1 MNNDSTTSQ
10 NIEYIFGEKQ
20 FIGYIK
26 FYNSNQDFG
35 YLSSNNYGMNTNRK
49 FWYKYQDFYID
60 KHSFGD
66 SVRFNQLV
74 VFRPAYINNKTKA
87 VNIIQ
92 YQVDKH
98 RDIAINTIL
107 SNNIIHLNER
117 QNITIPAGHSGVRYS
132 YATFQRDIDLFSL
145 SGIKICEL
153 VKKCCDTYKNDGSV
167 ALLLKIESFITAIGG
182 DDFYFHKLKTNYPDR
197 EKEIKEINNL
207 LSIVDSLT
215 LKKINDKYTSFRSI
229 HV

>member
-66 SVRFNQLV
+66 YVRFNQLV

-87 VNIIQ
+87 INIIQ

-107 SNNIIHLNER
+107 NNNIIHFEDNQRMKLTDGHRGFVNDIVT
-117 QNITIPAGHSGVRYS
+117 IT
-132 YATFQRDIDLFSL
+132 RDINIFSI
-145 SGIKICEL
+145 SDIKAHEL

-182 DDFYFHKLKTNYPDR
+182 DDFYFQKLKTNYPDK
-197 EKEIKEINNL
+197 EKEINEINNL
-207 LSIVDSLT
+207 LSIVDSMT
-215 LKKINDKYTSFRSI
+215 LKKINEKYASIRSM

>member
-107 SNNIIHLNER
+107 NNNIIHFEDNQRMKL
-117 QNITIPAGHSGVRYS
+117 TDGHRGFVNDIV
-132 YATFQRDIDLFSL
+132 TVTRDINIFSI
-145 SGIKICEL
+145 SDIKAHEL

>member
-35 YLSSNNYGMNTNRK
+35 YLASNNYGMNTNRK
-49 FWYKYQDFYID
+49 FWYKYQNFYID
-60 KHSFGD
+60 KHSFDD

-74 VFRPAYINNKTKA
+74 VFRPAYINNKSKA

-107 SNNIIHLNER
+107 ANSIIHFEDKQRMKL
-117 QNITIPAGHSGVRYS
+117 TDGHRGFVNDIV
-132 YATFQRDIDLFSL
+132 TVTRDINIFSI
-145 SGIKICEL
+145 SDIKAHEL
-153 VKKCCDTYKNDGSV
+153 VKKCCDTYKSDGSV
-167 ALLLKIESFITAIGG
+167 ALLLKLESFIAAIGG
-182 DDFYFHKLKTNYPDR
+182 DDFYLHKLKTDYPDR

-215 LKKINDKYTSFRSI
+215 LKKINDKYTSFRSM

>member
-66 SVRFNQLV
+66 YVRFNQLV

-87 VNIIQ
+87 INIIQ

-107 SNNIIHLNER
+107 NNNIIHFFLRSPVIGVKVREILLVK
-117 QNITIPAGHSGVRYS
+117 ITI
-132 YATFQRDIDLFSL
+132 
-145 SGIKICEL
+145 
-153 VKKCCDTYKNDGSV
+153 
-167 ALLLKIESFITAIGG
+167 
-182 DDFYFHKLKTNYPDR
+182 
-197 EKEIKEINNL
+197 
-207 LSIVDSLT
+207 
-215 LKKINDKYTSFRSI
+215 
-229 HV
+229 